1 MGILE
6 RGEVGRT
13 LSEECVGVVKKT
25 PGLSMGRWHTQR
37 FRSHKHNFHP
47 PFILCLSTEDRFI
60 VHDPV
65 NIRKNNKN
73 LTEDCFLG
81 F

>member
-1 MGILE
+1 
-6 RGEVGRT
+6 
-13 LSEECVGVVKKT
+13 
-25 PGLSMGRWHTQR
+25 MGRWHTQR

-65 NIRKNNKN
+65 NIRKNDKN
-73 LTEDCFLG
+73 LTEDFFGGSELYPVLMTSDHSKYEG
-81 F
+81 